1 MEIKNTEI
9 MKIKEEDKITE
20 KLLLISFYDDL
31 KQYIRDNFKE
41 KNQQKFLEQV
51 EEKFLS
57 VLKEFNET
65 PKDKIEVKQF
75 LANLIFI
82 IEEDF
87 SLSRLL
93 RPYLSNLTMN
103 FGKIK
108 EKKDYIKEIENY
120 SSIPFENQV
129 MIEEIFRKT
138 LHRINAYYNEETEK
152 ELRKDFTDVLKEL
165 LAKQS
170 NNWNNNSINEFNN
183 SFRQEIKY
191 HLFNRVKKQELT
203 TNNLNIE
210 HQWLCQSFTNKE
222 QRLFIISLCY
232 SIAGGGTKI
241 SPKEVKEHFGISTI
255 DSVIGIY
262 KIILIYQKKYMELNY
277 MSDKELEELMH
288 KIKTK

>member
-1 MEIKNTEI
+1 MEIKNSEI

-41 KNQQKFLEQV
+41 KYQHKYLEQV

-138 LHRINAYYNEETEK
+138 LHRINTYYNEETEK

-165 LAKQS
+165 LTKQS

-210 HQWLCQSFTNKE
+210 HQWLCQSFTDKE

-232 SIAGGGTKI
+232 AIAGGGIII
-241 SPKEVKEHFGISTI
+241 SPKEVKEHFGISII
-255 DSVIGIY
+255 DSIIGIN
-262 KIILIYQKKYMELNY
+262 KILFIYLNKNMELNQ
-277 MSDKELEELMH
+277 MSDEELEEIIN

>member
-1 MEIKNTEI
+1 MEIKNKEI

-41 KNQQKFLEQV
+41 KYQHKYSEQV

-108 EKKDYIKEIENY
+108 EKRDYIKEIENY

-183 SFRQEIKY
+183 SFSQAIKY

-222 QRLFIISLCY
+222 QQLFIISLCY
-232 SIAGGGTKI
+232 AIAGGGTKI

-277 MSDKELEELMH
+277 MSDKELEELIH

>member
-1 MEIKNTEI
+1 MEIKNSEI

-41 KNQQKFLEQV
+41 KYQHKYLEQV

-138 LHRINAYYNEETEK
+138 LHRINTYYNEETEK

-165 LAKQS
+165 LTKQS

-232 SIAGGGTKI
+232 AIAGGGIII
-241 SPKEVKEHFGISTI
+241 SPKEVKEHFGISII
-255 DSVIGIY
+255 DSIIGIN
-262 KIILIYQKKYMELNY
+262 KILFIYLNKNMELNQ
-277 MSDKELEELMH
+277 MSDEEFAEIIN

>member
-1 MEIKNTEI
+1 MEIKNSEI

-41 KNQQKFLEQV
+41 KYQHQYLEQV

-57 VLKEFNET
+57 VLKESQATEMN
-65 PKDKIEVKQF
+65 KIEVNQF
-75 LANLIFI
+75 MANLIVK
-82 IEEDF
+82 IEENF

-108 EKKDYIKEIENY
+108 EKRDYIKEIENY

-138 LHRINAYYNEETEK
+138 LHRINTYYNEETEK
-152 ELRKDFTDVLKEL
+152 ELRKDFNDILKEL

-232 SIAGGGTKI
+232 AIAGGGIII
-241 SPKEVKEHFGISTI
+241 SPKEVKEHFGISII
-255 DSVIGIY
+255 DSIIGIN
-262 KIILIYQKKYMELNY
+262 KILFIYLNKNMELNQ
-277 MSDKELEELMH
+277 MSDEELEEIIN

>member
-1 MEIKNTEI
+1 MEIKNSEI

-41 KNQQKFLEQV
+41 KYQHKYSEQV

-108 EKKDYIKEIENY
+108 EKRDYIKEIENY

-129 MIEEIFRKT
+129 MIEEIFRKM
-138 LHRINAYYNEETEK
+138 LHRLNTYYNEETEK

-232 SIAGGGTKI
+232 AIAGGGTKI
-241 SPKEVKEHFGISTI
+241 SPKEVKEHFGISTF

-262 KIILIYQKKYMELNY
+262 KIFLIYQKKYMELNY
-277 MSDKELEELMH
+277 MSDKELEELIH

>member
-1 MEIKNTEI
+1 MEIKNSEI

-41 KNQQKFLEQV
+41 KYQHKYSEQV

-108 EKKDYIKEIENY
+108 EKRDYIKEIENY

-129 MIEEIFRKT
+129 MIEEIFRKM
-138 LHRINAYYNEETEK
+138 LHRLNTYYNEETEK

-232 SIAGGGTKI
+232 AIAGGGTKI

-262 KIILIYQKKYMELNY
+262 KIFLIYQKKYMELNY
-277 MSDKELEELMH
+277 MSDKELEELIH

>member
-1 MEIKNTEI
+1 MEIKNSEI

-41 KNQQKFLEQV
+41 KYQHQYLEQV

-57 VLKEFNET
+57 VLKESQATEMN
-65 PKDKIEVKQF
+65 KIEVNQF
-75 LANLIFI
+75 MANLIVK
-82 IEEDF
+82 IEENF

-108 EKKDYIKEIENY
+108 EKRDYIKEIENY

-129 MIEEIFRKT
+129 MIEEIFRKM
-138 LHRINAYYNEETEK
+138 LHRLNTYYNEETEK
-152 ELRKDFTDVLKEL
+152 ELRKDFNDILKEL

-232 SIAGGGTKI
+232 AIAGGGIII
-241 SPKEVKEHFGISTI
+241 SPKEVKEHFGISII
-255 DSVIGIY
+255 DSIIGIN
-262 KIILIYQKKYMELNY
+262 KILFIYLNKNMELNQ
-277 MSDKELEELMH
+277 MSDEELEEIIN

>member
-1 MEIKNTEI
+1 MEIKNSEI

-41 KNQQKFLEQV
+41 KYQHKYLEQV

-129 MIEEIFRKT
+129 MIEEIFRKM
-138 LHRINAYYNEETEK
+138 LHRLNTYYNEETEK

-232 SIAGGGTKI
+232 AIAGGGTKI

-262 KIILIYQKKYMELNY
+262 KIFLIYQKKYMELNY
-277 MSDKELEELMH
+277 MSDKELEELIH

>member
-1 MEIKNTEI
+1 MEIKNSEI

-41 KNQQKFLEQV
+41 KYQHKYLEQV

-138 LHRINAYYNEETEK
+138 LHRINTYYNEETEK

-165 LAKQS
+165 LTKQS

-232 SIAGGGTKI
+232 AIAGGGTKI

-262 KIILIYQKKYMELNY
+262 KIFLIYQKKYMELNY
-277 MSDKELEELMH
+277 MSDKELEELIH

>member
-1 MEIKNTEI
+1 MEIKNSEI

-41 KNQQKFLEQV
+41 KYQHKYLEQV

-138 LHRINAYYNEETEK
+138 LHRINTYYNEETEK

-165 LAKQS
+165 LTKQS

-203 TNNLNIE
+203 KNNLNIE

-232 SIAGGGTKI
+232 AIAGGGIII
-241 SPKEVKEHFGISTI
+241 SPKEVKEHFGISII
-255 DSVIGIY
+255 DSIIGIN
-262 KIILIYQKKYMELNY
+262 KILFIYLNKNMELNQ
-277 MSDKELEELMH
+277 MSDEELEEIIN

>member
-1 MEIKNTEI
+1 MEIKNSEI

-41 KNQQKFLEQV
+41 KYQHKYLEQV

-108 EKKDYIKEIENY
+108 EKRDYIKEIENY

-138 LHRINAYYNEETEK
+138 LHRINTYYNEETEK

-165 LAKQS
+165 LTKQS

-232 SIAGGGTKI
+232 AIAGGGIII
-241 SPKEVKEHFGISTI
+241 SPKEVKEHFGISII
-255 DSVIGIY
+255 DSIIGIN
-262 KIILIYQKKYMELNY
+262 KILFIYLNKNMELNQ
-277 MSDKELEELMH
+277 MSDEELEEIIN

>member
-1 MEIKNTEI
+1 MEIKNSEI

-41 KNQQKFLEQV
+41 KYQHKYLEQV

-138 LHRINAYYNEETEK
+138 LHRINTYYNEETEK

-165 LAKQS
+165 LTKQS

-203 TNNLNIE
+203 KNNLNI
-210 HQWLCQSFTNKE
+210 FTNKE

-232 SIAGGGTKI
+232 AIAGGGIII
-241 SPKEVKEHFGISTI
+241 SPKEVKEHFGISII
-255 DSVIGIY
+255 DSIIGIN
-262 KIILIYQKKYMELNY
+262 KILFIYLNKNMELNQ
-277 MSDKELEELMH
+277 MSDEELEEIIN

>member
-1 MEIKNTEI
+1 MEIKNSEI

-41 KNQQKFLEQV
+41 KYQHKYLEQV

-138 LHRINAYYNEETEK
+138 LHRINTYYNEETEK

-165 LAKQS
+165 LTKQS

-232 SIAGGGTKI
+232 AIAGGGIII
-241 SPKEVKEHFGISTI
+241 SPKEVKEHFGISII
-255 DSVIGIY
+255 DSIIGIN
-262 KIILIYQKKYMELNY
+262 KILFIYLNKNMELNQ
-277 MSDKELEELMH
+277 MSDKELEEIIN

>member
-1 MEIKNTEI
+1 MEIKNKEI

-41 KNQQKFLEQV
+41 KYQHKYSEQV

-108 EKKDYIKEIENY
+108 EKRDYIKEIENY

-129 MIEEIFRKT
+129 MIEEIFRKM
-138 LHRINAYYNEETEK
+138 LHRLNTYYNEETEK

-232 SIAGGGTKI
+232 AIAGGGTKI

-262 KIILIYQKKYMELNY
+262 KIFLIYQKKYMELNY
-277 MSDKELEELMH
+277 MSDKELEELIH

>member
-1 MEIKNTEI
+1 MEIKNSEI

-41 KNQQKFLEQV
+41 KYQHKYLEQV

-138 LHRINAYYNEETEK
+138 LHRINTYYNEETEK

-165 LAKQS
+165 LTKQS

-232 SIAGGGTKI
+232 AIAGGGIII
-241 SPKEVKEHFGISTI
+241 SPKEVKEHFGISII
-255 DSVIGIY
+255 DSIIGIN
-262 KIILIYQKKYMELNY
+262 KILFIYLNKNMELNQ
-277 MSDKELEELMH
+277 MSDEELEEIIN

>member
-1 MEIKNTEI
+1 MEIKNSEI

-41 KNQQKFLEQV
+41 KYQHQYLEQV

-57 VLKEFNET
+57 VLKESQATEMN
-65 PKDKIEVKQF
+65 KIEVNQF
-75 LANLIFI
+75 MANLIVK
-82 IEEDF
+82 IEENF

-108 EKKDYIKEIENY
+108 EKRDYIKEIENY

-129 MIEEIFRKT
+129 MIEEIFRKM
-138 LHRINAYYNEETEK
+138 LHRLNTYYNEETEK
-152 ELRKDFTDVLKEL
+152 ELRKDFNDILKEL

-232 SIAGGGTKI
+232 AIAGGGTKI
-241 SPKEVKEHFGISTI
+241 SPKEVKEHFGISII
-255 DSVIGIY
+255 DSVIGINI
-262 KIILIYQKKYMELNY
+262 IILIYQKKYMELNY
-277 MSDKELEELMH
+277 MSDEEFAEIIN